1 MSLPGINSGAPS
13 TVGSFAQLQY
23 FQANFSYSKTS
34 QFQATSADGQQTASF
49 SSAVTLSLSVTAIN
63 VTSGFLA
70 AKKTID
76 ATAPTPPPPAN
87 GNSRAKGIEDALKG
101 LIKEL
106 RDNNGLTDKV
116 AKRLFKLVGALNSAR
131 GTNKPLGT
139 LDPNARDKVRTA
151 RQQVNDF
158 FQQKNSTPLVNKDLT
173 NFIELVS
180 KLETLRE
187 FVLKTTDLLA
197 ALKGGGDGDD
207 NGDVEEVESETESQ
221 SEATHQQPAN
231 ANQQPVPVNVTA

>member
-13 TVGSFAQLQY
+13 TVGSFAQAQY

-63 VTSGFLA
+63 VTTGFLA
-70 AKKTID
+70 AENTID
-76 ATAPTPPPPAN
+76 ATAPTPPPAN
-87 GNSRAKGIEDALKG
+87 DNSRAKGIEDALKG

-131 GTNKPLGT
+131 GTDKPLGT
-139 LDPNARDKVRTA
+139 LDPTARDEVRTA
-151 RQQVNDF
+151 RQQVNNF
-158 FQQKNSTPLVNKDLT
+158 FQQKNSTTLVNQDLT

-187 FVLKTTDLLA
+187 FALKTTDLLA
-197 ALKGGGDGDD
+197 ALQGGGDGDD
-207 NGDVEEVESETESQ
+207 NGDVEEVESDTESH
-221 SEATHQQPAN
+221 SEDDNNQPA
-231 ANQQPVPVNVTA
+231 PVNVTA

>member
-13 TVGSFAQLQY
+13 TVGSSAQLQY

-76 ATAPTPPPPAN
+76 ATAPTPPPANSNSLAN

-106 RDNNGLTDKV
+106 KDNNGLTDKV

-158 FQQKNSTPLVNKDLT
+158 FQQKIRPRWSIRIWPILSNWYQNL
-173 NFIELVS
+173 
-180 KLETLRE
+180 KLY
-187 FVLKTTDLLA
+187 
-197 ALKGGGDGDD
+197 
-207 NGDVEEVESETESQ
+207 
-221 SEATHQQPAN
+221 AN
-231 ANQQPVPVNVTA
+231 LS

>member
-1 MSLPGINSGAPS
+1 MSLPGINSGAQS

-34 QFQATSADGQQTASF
+34 QFQVTSADGQQTASY

-63 VTSGFLA
+63 VTTGFLA
-70 AKKTID
+70 AENTID
-76 ATAPTPPPPAN
+76 ATAPTTPPAN
-87 GNSRAKGIEDALKG
+87 DNSRAKGIEDALKD

-131 GTNKPLGT
+131 GTDKPLGT
-139 LDPNARDKVRTA
+139 LDPNAREEVRTA

-158 FQQKNSTPLVNKDLT
+158 FQQKNSTTLVSEDFS
-173 NFIELVS
+173 NFIKLVS

-187 FVLKTTDLLA
+187 FALKTTDLLA
-197 ALKGGGDGDD
+197 ALKGGGDSDD
-207 NGDVEEVESETESQ
+207 HGDVEEVESETESH
-221 SEATHQQPAN
+221 SEDDDK
-231 ANQQPVPVNVTA
+231 QPVPVNLTA